1 VQSTKSRKQVLV
13 VAALIERDGQILVT
27 QRRADQSLPLSWEFP
42 GGKIEP
48 GESPTQALQREIQE
62 ELGCSITVGEVEDV
76 VFFAYDE
83 FDLIMPVYWAKVS
96 AGEPWAR
103 QVAALAWLKRETMGA
118 LTFAPA
124 DVPLVTRLASETRS
138 GARAA
143 RKL

>member
-1 VQSTKSRKQVLV
+1 MHSTKPRKQVLV
-13 VAALIERDGQILVT
+13 VAAIIERDGQILAT

-48 GESPTQALQREIQE
+48 GESPTQALQREIEE

-76 VFFAYDE
+76 VFFAYPE
-83 FDLIMPVYWAKVS
+83 FDLVMPVYWAKVR

-103 QVAALAWLKRETMGA
+103 QVAALTWLKREDLIS

-124 DVPLVTRLASETRS
+124 DVPLVHRLASGTSKGRLS
-138 GARAA
+138 
-143 RKL
+143 

>member
-1 VQSTKSRKQVLV
+1 VETTKSRKQVLV

-62 ELGCSITVGEVEDV
+62 ELGCAITVGEVEDV
-76 VFFAYDE
+76 VFFAYDD
-83 FDLIMPVYWAKVS
+83 FDLIMPVYWAKLS

-103 QVAALAWLKRETMGA
+103 QVAALAWRNRDGLVS

-124 DVPLVTRLASETRS
+124 DVPLVHRLARGTSRWRS
-138 GARAA
+138 GC
-143 RKL
+143 

>member
-1 VQSTKSRKQVLV
+1 M

-48 GESPTQALQREIQE
+48 GESPPQALRREIEE

-76 VFFAYDE
+76 VFHAYED
-83 FDLIMPVYWAKVS
+83 FDLIMPVYWATVR

-103 QVAALAWLKRETMGA
+103 QVAALTWLKRED
-118 LTFAPA
+118 LTSLAFAPA
-124 DVPLVTRLASETRS
+124 DVPLVHHLASGTSRGRS
-138 GARAA
+138 G
-143 RKL
+143 